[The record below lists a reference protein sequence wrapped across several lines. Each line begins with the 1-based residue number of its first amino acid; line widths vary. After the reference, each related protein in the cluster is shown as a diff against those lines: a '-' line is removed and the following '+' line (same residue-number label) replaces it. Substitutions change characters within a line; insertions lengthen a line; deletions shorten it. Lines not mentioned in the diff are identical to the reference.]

1 MQASS
6 RSVRLMGTVIE
17 TKIWHEN
24 PEPILDQVENLLIL
38 YKDRF
43 SANDLT
49 SELMEV
55 NLNAGVQAVP
65 VAEDL
70 YELIKLGKEHSL
82 ADKSFLNITIGP
94 LVQTWR
100 IGFSDAKLPSQEE
113 IDEKLAI
120 IDPADIELDDE
131 DMLVYLEK
139 EGMAIDLGALAK
151 GYVADR
157 IVEFLERMGVTA
169 GLINLGGNVKTFGQ
183 APHNPD
189 GNWLIGIQDPGKERG
204 QNILVLQIIQESVV
218 TSGIYERSLTVEGK
232 TYHHILSPQTGYPIA
247 SELASI
253 SIVSKRSIDGEI
265 WTTRLFGQSMTE
277 IYRTVCQTEGIE
289 AVLIGLDGKVFVTPG
304 LVDRVVAGKQHLS
317 DGLASPS
324 RGGFGAR
331 MTSDV
336 ASGAS
341 AL

>member
-6 RSVRLMGTVIE
+6 RSLRLMGTIIE
-17 TKIWHEN
+17 TKIWY
-24 PEPILDQVENLLIL
+24 PDAEPILDQVEELLYL

-65 VAEDL
+65 VADDL

-82 ADKSFLNITIGP
+82 AQGSFLNITIGP
-94 LVQTWR
+94 LVQSWR
-100 IGFSDAKLPSQEE
+100 IGFSDAKLPSPEVISKMLQF
-113 IDEKLAI
+113 IN
-120 IDPADIELDDE
+120 PSDIELDDQE
-131 DMLVYLEK
+131 QTVYLKK

-157 IVEFLERMGVTA
+157 IVDFLKRIGVEA
-169 GLINLGGNVKTFGQ
+169 GLINLGGNVLTFGQ

-189 GNWLIGIQDPGKERG
+189 GCWRIGIQDPQKPRG
-204 QNILVLQIIQESVV
+204 ENVLVLNIGEESVV
-218 TSGIYERSLTVEGK
+218 TSGIYERTLTVNGK
-232 TYHHILSPQTGYPIA
+232 TYHHILSPKTGYPIE
-247 SELASI
+247 SPLASLT
-253 SIVSKRSIDGEI
+253 IVSKNSVDGEI
-265 WTTRLFGQSMTE
+265 WTTRLFGQTINQILKE
-277 IYRTVCQTEGIE
+277 VEETDGLEV
-289 AVLIGLDGKVFVTPG
+289 VLIGLDGKIFVTSG
-304 LVDRVVAGKQHLS
+304 LSGKVLAGRERIS
-317 DGLASPS
+317 DSLGSPS

-331 MTSDV
+331 VTSDL

-341 AL
+341 VL

>member
-6 RSVRLMGTVIE
+6 RSLRLMGTIIE
-17 TKIWHEN
+17 TKIWHPEA
-24 PEPILDQVENLLIL
+24 EPILDQVEELLYL

-65 VAEDL
+65 VADDL

-82 ADKSFLNITIGP
+82 AEASFLNITIGP

-100 IGFSDAKLPSQEE
+100 IGFSDAKLPSPEV
-113 IDEKLAI
+113 ISEKLQLI
-120 IDPADIELDDE
+120 NPRDIELDDRE
-131 DMLVYLEK
+131 QTVYLKK

-151 GYVADR
+151 GYVADKIIDFLKR
-157 IVEFLERMGVTA
+157 IGVEA
-169 GLINLGGNVKTFGQ
+169 GLINLGGNVLTFGQ

-189 GNWLIGIQDPGKERG
+189 GCWRIGIQDPQKTRG
-204 QNILVLQIIQESVV
+204 ENALVLNIGEESVV
-218 TSGIYERSLTVEGK
+218 TSGIYERTLTVDGQS
-232 TYHHILSPQTGYPIA
+232 YHHILSSQTGYPIQ
-247 SELASI
+247 SQLASVT
-253 SIVSKRSIDGEI
+253 IVSKNSVDGEI
-265 WTTRLFGQSMTE
+265 WTTRLFGQTIDQILKE
-277 IYRTVCQTEGIE
+277 VEETDGLD
-289 AVLIGLDGKVFVTPG
+289 AVLIGLDGKIFVTSG
-304 LVDRVVAGKQHLS
+304 LSEKILAGKERIS
-317 DGLASPS
+317 DSLGSPS

-331 MTSDV
+331 VTSDL

-341 AL
+341 VL

>member
-1 MQASS
+1 MQVSS
-6 RSVRLMGTVIE
+6 RSIRLMGTIIE
-17 TKIWHEN
+17 TTIWHDE
-24 PEPILDQVENLLIL
+24 PEPILDQVENLLYL

-55 NLNAGVQAVP
+55 NLNAGVQPVP

-70 YELIKLGKEHSL
+70 FELIQLGKEHSL
-82 ADKSFLNITIGP
+82 AEGSFLNITIGP

-100 IGFSDAKLPSQEE
+100 IGFGDAKLPSQAE
-113 IDEKLAI
+113 IEEKLSL
-120 IDPADIELDDE
+120 IDPDDIELDDAQG
-131 DMLVYLEK
+131 LVYLKK

-157 IVEFLERMGVTA
+157 IVDFLKNMGVSA

-183 APHNPD
+183 ALHHPD
-189 GNWLIGIQDPGKERG
+189 GLWRIGIQDPRKERG
-204 QNILVLQIIQESVV
+204 QNVLVLKIGEESVV
-218 TSGIYERSLTVEGK
+218 TSGIYERTLTVNGH
-232 TYHHILSPQTGYPIA
+232 TYHHILSPETGYPIA
-247 SELASI
+247 SQMASLT
-253 SIVSKRSIDGEI
+253 IVSDQSVDGEI
-265 WTTRLFGQSMTE
+265 WTTRLFGNSLE
-277 IYRTVCQTEGIE
+277 ESYRIVQETEGIE
-289 AVLIGLDGKVFVTPG
+289 AILIDMTGNIVVTPG
-304 LVDRVVAGKQHLS
+304 LNDKIVAGRENLS

-331 MTSDV
+331 VTSDV